1 MAFSVAIAGASG
13 NVGGELLRL
22 AVVAGDDE
30 RRHADVAEAV
40 ALQPGGTAVG
50 RVIGHV
56 RLPKSSLS
64 KYGSVHPSKD
74 LRVFE
79 AAHTFSSPLEA
90 P

>member
-1 MAFSVAIAGASG
+1 MDELIGQAFGRNIEMLQGTLG
-13 NVGGELLRL
+13 LRPPQ
-22 AVVAGDDE
+22 AR

>member
-1 MAFSVAIAGASG
+1 M
-13 NVGGELLRL
+13 LRL
-22 AVVAGDDE
+22 VGFDPE
-30 RRHADVAEAV
+30 
-40 ALQPGGTAVG
+40 GG